1 MSGSLER
8 LDVRGSRTA
17 ALAKNWWL
25 LVLRGLA
32 ACVFGVAALV
42 SPAPALG
49 ALILVFGI
57 YAVVDGAF
65 TVIASLRAASHHG
78 NWALLLL
85 EGLCGIGVGVAALAV
100 PALFLGVAVTIL
112 AVWAIVTGVL
122 LVATAFRLHG
132 GRGGWLAGLC
142 GVLSV
147 IWGVLLLVNPFG
159 GAVILT
165 IWLGAYALIFGVSMI
180 AFGMRLRRTH
190 A

>member
-1 MSGSLER
+1 MDRRDARNG
-8 LDVRGSRTA
+8 RTA
-17 ALAKNWWL
+17 ALAKTWWL

-32 ACVFGVAALV
+32 ACIFGVAALV

-57 YAVVDGAF
+57 YVLVDGAF
-65 TVIASLRAASHHG
+65 TVIASLRAATQNG
-78 NWALLLL
+78 KWALLLL
-85 EGLCGIGVGVAALAV
+85 EGLSGIGVGIAALVV
-100 PALFLGVAVTIL
+100 PALFLGVAVIIL
-112 AVWAIVTGVL
+112 AAWAIVTGVL
-122 LVATAFRLHG
+122 LIGTAFRLHG

-142 GVLSV
+142 GLLSV